1 MSEADCCCVVCVS
14 QPEYAVIQTFG
25 KHKEMLDAGCHCIMY
40 PFDQVYRVM
49 SLRLQHVE
57 ISVSTK
63 TKDNVGIDCH
73 MAIQYKVH
81 LDAGVDFGDG
91 DATTGAGNPLYDA
104 VYSLNNVRDQIQPFV
119 EDVIRGT
126 LPRMNVDEIFASRDE
141 VSKQVKLQ
149 LNALMIKFGYNIVAS
164 LITGLDLDQKVAT
177 SMNEINAS
185 ARMRE
190 AAKEKAEAE
199 KILQVKAAEAEAESK
214 YLLGAGVAKQRKAIV
229 DGLRESVNEFSSQ
242 VEGTT
247 PKDVMDILLMT
258 QYFDTLKNMGDKG
271 GASGTLFL
279 PHGPHSV
286 GDLRSQ
292 LSNFAAGK
300 AKGK

>member
-1 MSEADCCCVVCVS
+1 MSECDCCCLVCVKQS
-14 QPEYAVIQTFG
+14 EYAVVHTFG
-25 KHKEMLDAGCHCIMY
+25 KNKGMLDPGCHCIMY
-40 PFDQVYRVM
+40 PIDEIYKVM

-57 ISVSTK
+57 FTVSTK
-63 TKDNVGIDCH
+63 TKDNVSMDCH
-73 MAIQYKVH
+73 LAIQYKV
-81 LDAGVDFGDG
+81 AW
-91 DATTGAGNPLYDA
+91 AQGADMGTEEQSRPLYDA
-104 VYSLNNVRDQIQPFV
+104 VYSLTNVQDQIKAFV

-126 LPRMNVDEIFASRDE
+126 LPHMNVDEIFASRDD
-141 VSKQVKLQ
+141 VSKQVTDR
-149 LNALMIKFGYNIVAS
+149 LNSRMAKFGYDIESA
-164 LITGLDLDQKVAT
+164 LITGLDLDAKVAT

-199 KILQVKAAEAEAESK
+199 KILQVKAAEAEAEAK

-229 DGLRESVNEFSSQ
+229 DGLRESVTDFADN

-258 QYFDTLKNMGDKG
+258 QYFDTLRNMGDKG

-286 GDLRSQ
+286 ADLRTQ
-292 LSNFAAGK
+292 LGNFANSQK
-300 AKGK
+300 KGK